1 MKHFRILSSFLLAA
15 TLTSLATVQSAPG
28 RINPEL
34 LRKLRANPNTS
45 FEVILRFDRVAP
57 PRGAS
62 RAEVIRALQGDLG
75 TELKQV
81 NAVISSY
88 GLRLVVDTKDTLWLD
103 SSVLV
108 RLPGKAIEVLGAIS
122 SVDLIFE
129 NFAVRIPK
137 VMAQSAG
144 SAPAGTPWHLERVGA
159 AQAWAA
165 GFKGAGVRVGHL
177 DTGIDASHPEL
188 AGRLEAFA
196 EFDAK
201 GDRVVGAKPH
211 DTSNH
216 GTHTAGLIAGS
227 RVGVAPESKL
237 LSALVLPDGAGTF
250 AQVIAGMQW
259 VLDPDGNPATDDG
272 AKIVSMSL
280 GLPGNVT
287 EFAEPTANLIRAGV
301 VPVFA
306 AGNFGPNASTIAS
319 PGNLQEPITVG
330 AVDSRNALAAF
341 SSRGPVNLNGSS
353 YSKPDVLAPGVNVTS
368 LAPGGGYISL
378 TGTSQ
383 AAPIVAG
390 IAALL
395 RSAKPSADWQTIKNA
410 VLTGARGS
418 GDANAVGR
426 GVAFAPAALEAL
438 GVNAA
443 KPDPKPAPTTAQP
456 EPKPAEPKPAEPK
469 PAEPKPA
476 EPKPADPKPVDPK
489 PSEPAKPIPNQ
500 ANNLPLLRE
509 ITNIPDNGLLRGVLD
524 PGPQAVVNGKITS
537 LEFRLINAN
546 GQVIYKQLE
555 KEVPFCIAG
564 GEGQRCAPFD
574 TRKIGNGAYTLSLLV
589 TLTNGRTQEFRA
601 RLSIDNGPGKTDSG
615 SSPAQNPTPSSSQNL
630 TLKASSLD
638 GATKGQDAN
647 SSGSVAY
654 FLNSK
659 GDLARFT
666 LPNNLRAGRYNISIR
681 ARGQNHKG
689 WPEVEL
695 RINGK
700 TIGKAE
706 INSSGFVK
714 RNLGTFELQPGT
726 QLEVVFLNDKYDGS
740 PKKDRNVILDALLI
754 EPA

>member
-1 MKHFRILSSFLLAA
+1 MNTFRILSTFLLAFGIA
-15 TLTSLATVQSAPG
+15 FLASFQTVQSAPG

-34 LRKLRANPNTS
+34 LRKLRANPNVN
-45 FEVILRFDRVAP
+45 FDVILRFDRVAP

-62 RAEVIRALQGDLG
+62 RADVIRALQGDLG
-75 TELKQV
+75 LELKQV

-88 GLRLVVDTKDTLWLD
+88 GLKLVADTKDTLWLD

-108 RLPGKAIEVLGAIS
+108 RLPGKAIEVIGAIS
-122 SVDLIFE
+122 SVDVIFE
-129 NFAVRIPK
+129 NFTVRIPK
-137 VMAQSAG
+137 VMAQSTS
-144 SAPAGTPWHLERVGA
+144 SAPAGMPWHLDRVGA
-159 AQAWAA
+159 PQAWAA

-201 GDRVVGAKPH
+201 GDRVAGAKPH
-211 DTSNH
+211 DTGNH

-227 RVGVAPESKL
+227 KVGVAPESKL

-306 AGNFGPNASTIAS
+306 AGNFGPNAGTISS

-330 AVDSRNALAAF
+330 AIDSRNALAAF
-341 SSRGPVNLNGSS
+341 SSRGPVNIGGSS

-368 LAPGGGYISL
+368 LAPGGAYISL

-383 AAPIVAG
+383 AAPVVAG

-395 RSAKPSADWQTIKNA
+395 RSAKPSADWQAIKNA
-410 VLTGARGS
+410 VLSGARGS
-418 GDANAVGR
+418 GDPNAVGH
-426 GVAFAPAALEAL
+426 GVAFAPGALDAL
-438 GVNAA
+438 GMNVAA
-443 KPDPKPAPTTAQP
+443 KPNPQPAPTETKP
-456 EPKPAEPKPAEPK
+456 DPKPAEPKPEPK
-469 PAEPKPA
+469 PA
-476 EPKPADPKPVDPK
+476 
-489 PSEPAKPIPNQ
+489 EPAKPIPNQ
-500 ANNLPLLRE
+500 TNNLPLLRE
-509 ITNIPDNGLLRGVLD
+509 VTNIPDNGQLRGVLD

-546 GQVIYKQLE
+546 GQVAYKQLE
-555 KEVPFCIAG
+555 KEAPFCIAG
-564 GEGQRCAPFD
+564 GEGDRCAPFD
-574 TRKIGNGAYTLSLLV
+574 TRKLSDGAYTLSLV
-589 TLTNGRTQEFRA
+589 ATLTNGRTQEFRA
-601 RLSIDNGPGKTDSG
+601 RLSINNGSEKNGPD
-615 SSPAQNPTPSSSQNL
+615 SSPAQNPAPQTSSQKL

-638 GATKGQDAN
+638 GAIKGQDAN
-647 SSGSVAY
+647 ASGGQAY

-659 GDLARFT
+659 NDLVRFT
-666 LPNNLRAGRYNISIR
+666 TPENLRAGRYSVLIR
-681 ARGQNHKG
+681 ARGQNYKG
-689 WPEVEL
+689 WPELEL
-695 RINGK
+695 RVNGK
-700 TIGKAE
+700 TVAKTE
-706 INSSGFVK
+706 INSSGFIK
-714 RNLGTFELQPGT
+714 RGLGKIELQPGQ
-726 QLEVVFLNDKYDGS
+726 QLEVVFLNDEYGGK
-740 PKKDRNVILDALLI
+740 PEKDRNVIIDALLL

>member
-1 MKHFRILSSFLLAA
+1 MKNLRILSSFLLAA
-15 TLTSLATVQSAPG
+15 TLASLVTVQSAPG

-34 LRKLRANPNTS
+34 LRKLRANPNAN
-45 FEVILRFDRVAP
+45 FDVILRFDRVAP

-75 TELKQV
+75 AELKQV

-88 GLRLVVDTKDTLWLD
+88 GLKLVADTKDTLWLD

-108 RLPGKAIEVLGAIS
+108 RLPGKAIEVIAAIS
-122 SVDLIFE
+122 SVDVIFE
-129 NFAVRIPK
+129 NFTVRIPK
-137 VMAQSAG
+137 VMAQSTS
-144 SAPAGTPWHLERVGA
+144 SAPAGTPWHLDRVGA

-201 GDRVVGAKPH
+201 GDRVAGAKVH
-211 DTSNH
+211 DTGNH

-272 AKIVSMSL
+272 AKVVSMSL

-306 AGNFGPNASTIAS
+306 AGNFGPNAGTISS

-330 AVDSRNALAAF
+330 AIDSRNALAAF
-341 SSRGPVNLNGSS
+341 SSRGPVNIGGSS
-353 YSKPDVLAPGVNVTS
+353 YTKPDVLAPGVNVTS
-368 LAPGGGYISL
+368 LAPNGTYISL

-383 AAPIVAG
+383 AAPVVAG

-395 RSAKPSADWQTIKNA
+395 RGAKPGADWQTVKGA
-410 VLTGARGS
+410 VLSGARGS
-418 GDANAVGR
+418 GDPNAVGR
-426 GVAFAPAALEAL
+426 GVAFAPGALEAL
-438 GVNAA
+438 GLNVVVKPNPQPTPTESKPEP
-443 KPDPKPAPTTAQP
+443 KPDPKPDPKP
-456 EPKPAEPKPAEPK
+456 EPKPTEP
-469 PAEPKPA
+469 
-476 EPKPADPKPVDPK
+476 
-489 PSEPAKPIPNQ
+489 SKPIPSQ
-500 ANNLPLLRE
+500 TNNLPLLRE
-509 ITNIPDNGLLRGVLD
+509 VTNIPDNGQLRGVLD

-537 LEFRLINAN
+537 LEFRLINAG
-546 GQVIYKQLE
+546 GQIAYRQLE
-555 KEVPFCIAG
+555 KDAPFCIAG
-564 GEGQRCAPFD
+564 GNGDRCAPFD
-574 TRKIGNGAYTLSLLV
+574 TRKLADGAYTLSLVV
-589 TLTNGRTQEFRA
+589 TLTNGRSQEFRA
-601 RLSIDNGPGKTDSG
+601 RLSVNNSGENNGSNSNSNPT
-615 SSPAQNPTPSSSQNL
+615 QNPAPQTSSQNV
-630 TLKASSLD
+630 TLKASSLAG
-638 GATKGQDAN
+638 GAKGNDAN
-647 SSGSVAY
+647 ASGGQAF

-666 LPNNLRAGRYNISIR
+666 TPENLRAGRYNISIR
-681 ARGQNHKG
+681 ARGQNFEG

-695 RINGK
+695 RVNGK

-706 INSSGFVK
+706 INAGGFVK
-714 RNLGTFELQPGT
+714 RGFGTFDLQPGM
-726 QLEVVFLNDKYDGS
+726 QLEVVFLNDNYGGK
-740 PKKDRNVILDALLI
+740 PERDRNVIVDALLL

>member
-1 MKHFRILSSFLLAA
+1 MKNLRILSSFLLAA
-15 TLTSLATVQSAPG
+15 SVASLASFQTVQSAPG

-34 LRKLRANPNTS
+34 LRKLRANPNAS
-45 FEVILRFDRVAP
+45 FDVILRFDRVAP

-75 TELKQV
+75 VELKQV

-88 GLRLVVDTKDTLWLD
+88 GLKLVADTKDTLWLD

-108 RLPGKAIEVLGAIS
+108 RLPGKAIEVIGAIS
-122 SVDLIFE
+122 SVDVIFE
-129 NFAVRIPK
+129 NFTVRIPK
-137 VMAQSAG
+137 VMAQSTS
-144 SAPAGTPWHLERVGA
+144 SAPAGTPWHLDRVGA
-159 AQAWAA
+159 PQAWAA

-201 GDRVVGAKPH
+201 GDRVAGAKVH
-211 DTSNH
+211 DTGNH

-227 RVGVAPESKL
+227 RVGVAPDSKL

-306 AGNFGPNASTIAS
+306 AGNFGPNAGTISS

-330 AVDSRNALAAF
+330 AIDSRNALAAF
-341 SSRGPVNLNGSS
+341 SSRGPVNIGGSS
-353 YSKPDVLAPGVNVTS
+353 YTKPDVLAPGVNVTS
-368 LAPGGGYISL
+368 LAPNGTYISL

-383 AAPIVAG
+383 AAPVVAG

-395 RSAKPSADWQTIKNA
+395 RSAKPSADWQTVKNA
-410 VLTGARGS
+410 ILSGARGS

-426 GVAFAPAALEAL
+426 GVAFAPGALEAL
-438 GVNAA
+438 GLNVAA
-443 KPDPKPAPTTAQP
+443 KPDPQPAPTETKP
-456 EPKPAEPKPAEPK
+456 DPKP
-469 PAEPKPA
+469 
-476 EPKPADPKPVDPK
+476 EPKPADPKPT
-489 PSEPAKPIPNQ
+489 EPAKPIPSQ
-500 ANNLPLLRE
+500 TNNLPLLRE
-509 ITNIPDNGLLRGVLD
+509 VTNIPDNGQLRGVLD

-537 LEFRLINAN
+537 LEFRLVNAN
-546 GQVIYKQLE
+546 GQVVYKQLE
-555 KEVPFCIAG
+555 KEAPFCIAG
-564 GEGQRCAPFD
+564 GEGDRCAPFD
-574 TRKIGNGAYTLSLLV
+574 TRKLGDGAYTLALV
-589 TLTNGRTQEFRA
+589 ATLTNGRTQEFRA
-601 RLSIDNGPGKTDSG
+601 KLTINNSGTNNSGGNNGPD
-615 SSPAQNPTPSSSQNL
+615 SSPAQNPAPQTSNQNM
-630 TLKASSLD
+630 TLKASGMD
-638 GATKGQDAN
+638 GAIKGQDAN
-647 SSGSVAY
+647 ASGGQAF

-666 LPNNLRAGRYNISIR
+666 TPENLRAGRYNISIR
-681 ARGQNHKG
+681 ARGQNYKG

-700 TIGKAE
+700 TIGKTQ
-706 INSSGFVK
+706 INSNGFVK
-714 RNLGTFELQPGT
+714 RGFGTFDLQPGQ
-726 QLEVVFLNDKYDGS
+726 QLEVVFLNDEYGGKPD
-740 PKKDRNVILDALLI
+740 KDRNVILDALLL

>member
-1 MKHFRILSSFLLAA
+1 MKHFRILSSLLLAA
-15 TLTSLATVQSAPG
+15 SVASLASFQTVQSAPG

-34 LRKLRANPNTS
+34 LRKLRANPNTN
-45 FEVILRFDRVAP
+45 FDVILRFDRVAP

-62 RAEVIRALQGDLG
+62 RADVIRALQGDLG
-75 TELKQV
+75 VELKQV

-88 GLRLVVDTKDTLWLD
+88 GLNLVADTKDTLWLD

-108 RLPGKAIEVLGAIS
+108 RLPGKAIEVIGAIS
-122 SVDLIFE
+122 SVDVIFE
-129 NFAVRIPK
+129 NFTVRLPK
-137 VMAQSAG
+137 VMAQSTS
-144 SAPAGTPWHLERVGA
+144 SAPAGTPWHLDRVGA
-159 AQAWAA
+159 PQAWAA

-196 EFDAK
+196 EFDTK
-201 GDRVVGAKPH
+201 GDRVAGAQPH
-211 DTSNH
+211 DTGNH

-306 AGNFGPNASTIAS
+306 AGNFGPNAGTISS

-330 AVDSRNALAAF
+330 AIDSRNALAAF
-341 SSRGPVNLNGSS
+341 SSRGPVNMGGSS
-353 YSKPDVLAPGVNVTS
+353 YTKPDVLAPGVNVTS
-368 LAPGGGYISL
+368 LAPNGTYISL

-383 AAPIVAG
+383 AAPVVAG

-395 RSAKPSADWQTIKNA
+395 RSAKPSADWQTVKNA
-410 VLTGARGS
+410 ILSSARGS
-418 GDANAVGR
+418 GDPNSVGR
-426 GVAFAPAALEAL
+426 GVAFAPGALEAL
-438 GVNAA
+438 GLNLTA
-443 KPDPKPAPTTAQP
+443 KPDPKPAPTEIKPDPKPTEP
-456 EPKPAEPKPAEPK
+456 GPKPA
-469 PAEPKPA
+469 
-476 EPKPADPKPVDPK
+476 
-489 PSEPAKPIPNQ
+489 EPAKPIPNQ
-500 ANNLPLLRE
+500 TNNLPLLRE
-509 ITNIPDNGLLRGVLD
+509 VTNIPDNGQLRGVLD

-546 GQVIYKQLE
+546 GQVAYKQIE
-555 KEVPFCIAG
+555 KEAPFCIAG
-564 GEGQRCAPFD
+564 GEGDRCAPFD
-574 TRKIGNGAYTLSLLV
+574 TRKLGDGPYTLSLVV

-601 RLSIDNGPGKTDSG
+601 KLTVNNSGNNNGPDKNNPASN
-615 SSPAQNPTPSSSQNL
+615 PAQNPVPQNSSQNL
-630 TLKASSLD
+630 TLKASSMD
-638 GATKGQDAN
+638 GAVMGKDAN
-647 SSGSVAY
+647 ASGGQAV
-654 FLNSK
+654 FVNSK
-659 GDLARFT
+659 DDLVRFST
-666 LPNNLRAGRYNISIR
+666 PENLRAGRYKVSIR
-681 ARGQNHKG
+681 ARGQNFEG

-695 RINGK
+695 RVNGK
-700 TIGKAE
+700 TIGKAQ

-714 RNLGTFELQPGT
+714 RGFGTFELQPGM
-726 QLEVVFLNDKYDGS
+726 QLEVVFSNDKYGGK
-740 PKKDRNVILDALLI
+740 PGRDRNVILDALLL

>member
-1 MKHFRILSSFLLAA
+1 MKNFRILSSFLLAA
-15 TLTSLATVQSAPG
+15 TLASLASFQSAQSAPG

-34 LRKLRANPNTS
+34 LRKLRANPNAN
-45 FEVILRFDRVAP
+45 FDVILRFDRVAP

-75 TELKQV
+75 AELKQV

-88 GLRLVVDTKDTLWLD
+88 GLKLVADTKDTLWLD

-108 RLPGKAIEVLGAIS
+108 RLPGKAIEVISAIS
-122 SVDLIFE
+122 SVDVIFE
-129 NFAVRIPK
+129 NFTVRIPK
-137 VMAQSAG
+137 VMAQSTS
-144 SAPAGTPWHLERVGA
+144 SAPAGTPWHLDRVGA
-159 AQAWAA
+159 PQAWAA
-165 GFKGAGVRVGHL
+165 GFRGAGVRVGHL

-201 GDRVVGAKPH
+201 GDRVAGAQPH
-211 DTSNH
+211 DTGNH

-272 AKIVSMSL
+272 AKVVSMSL

-306 AGNFGPNASTIAS
+306 AGNFGPNAGTISS

-330 AVDSRNALAAF
+330 AIDSRNALAAF

-353 YSKPDVLAPGVNVTS
+353 YTKPDVLAPGVNVTS
-368 LAPGGGYISL
+368 LALGGGYISL

-383 AAPIVAG
+383 AAPVVAG

-395 RSAKPSADWQTIKNA
+395 RGAKPGADAQTIKNA
-410 VLTGARGS
+410 ILSGARGS
-418 GDANAVGR
+418 GDVNAVGR
-426 GVAFAPAALEAL
+426 GVAFAPGALEAL
-438 GVNAA
+438 GVNVTTKPDPQPAPTET
-443 KPDPKPAPTTAQP
+443 KPDPKPA
-456 EPKPAEPKPAEPK
+456 
-469 PAEPKPA
+469 
-476 EPKPADPKPVDPK
+476 
-489 PSEPAKPIPNQ
+489 EPAKPIPNQ

-509 ITNIPDNGLLRGVLD
+509 VTNIPDNGVLRGVLD
-524 PGPQAVVNGKITS
+524 PGPQAVVNGKIAS

-555 KEVPFCIAG
+555 QEAPFCIAG
-564 GEGQRCAPFD
+564 GEGERCAPFD
-574 TRKIGNGAYTLSLLV
+574 TRKLGDGAYTLSLV
-589 TLTNGRTQEFRA
+589 ATLTNGRTQEFRA
-601 RLSIDNGPGKTDSG
+601 RLSINNGPEKNLPG
-615 SSPAQNPTPSSSQNL
+615 SSPAQNRAPQPVTQNL
-630 TLKASSLD
+630 TLKASGLD
-638 GATKGQDAN
+638 GALKGKDAN
-647 SSGSVAY
+647 ASGSVAY
-654 FLNSK
+654 FLESN
-659 GDLARFT
+659 GDLVRFT
-666 LPNNLRAGRYNISIR
+666 LPDTLRAGRYSIAVR
-681 ARGQNHKG
+681 ARGQNFKG

-700 TIGKAE
+700 RVGKVE
-706 INSSGFVK
+706 INANGFVK
-714 RNLGTFELQPGT
+714 RNLGTFELQPGL
-726 QLEVVFLNDKYDGS
+726 QLEVVFLNDAYKGS
-740 PKKDRNVILDALLI
+740 PERDRNVILDSLLL
-754 EPA
+754 EPV

>member
-1 MKHFRILSSFLLAA
+1 MKHLRILCLLLAA
-15 TLTSLATVQSAPG
+15 TLAALATVQSAPG
-28 RINPEL
+28 RINSEL
-34 LRKLRANPNTS
+34 LRKLRANPNSS
-45 FEVILRFDRVAP
+45 FDVILRFDRVAP

-75 TELKQV
+75 AELKQV

-88 GLRLVVDTKDTLWLD
+88 GLKLVVDSKDTLWLD

-177 DTGIDASHPEL
+177 DTGIDATHPEL

-216 GTHTAGLIAGS
+216 GTHTAGLIAGAK
-227 RVGVAPESKL
+227 VGVAPESKL

-306 AGNFGPNASTIAS
+306 AGNFGPNAGTIAS

-330 AVDSRNALAAF
+330 AIDSRNALAAF

-395 RSAKPSADWQTIKNA
+395 RGAKPSADWQTIKNA
-410 VLTGARGS
+410 VLAGARGS

-426 GVAFAPAALEAL
+426 GVVFAPGALEAL
-438 GVNAA
+438 GMNAA
-443 KPDPKPAPTTAQP
+443 KP
-456 EPKPAEPKPAEPK
+456 
-469 PAEPKPA
+469 
-476 EPKPADPKPVDPK
+476 EPKPADPKPTPTTAQPEPIKPEPKPADPK
-489 PSEPAKPIPNQ
+489 PSEPVKPIPNQ

-524 PGPQAVVNGKITS
+524 PGPQAIVNGKITS
-537 LEFRLINAN
+537 LEFRLIDAN
-546 GQVIYKQLE
+546 GKVAYKQLE
-555 KEVPFCIAG
+555 KEAPFCIAG
-564 GEGQRCAPFD
+564 GEGQRCAAFD
-574 TRKIGNGAYTLSLLV
+574 TRKLGDGAYTLSLLA

-601 RLSIDNGPGKTDSG
+601 RLSIDNGGGKTDSG
-615 SSPAQNPTPSSSQNL
+615 SSPTPTPTSGQNL
-630 TLKASSLD
+630 TLKASGLN
-638 GATKGQDAN
+638 GAAKGQDAN
-647 SSGSVAY
+647 ASGSVAY

-666 LPNNLRAGRYNISIR
+666 LPNNLRAGQYNISIR

-706 INSSGFVK
+706 INSSSFVK
-714 RNLGTFELQPGT
+714 RNLGTFELQPNT
-726 QLEVVFLNDKYDGS
+726 QLEVVFQNDKYDGS
-740 PKKDRNVILDALLI
+740 PKKDRNVILDALLL